1 MINSASAL
9 PLQISRLCV
18 TRKGNTLLNDINLS
32 IDTSGVTVI
41 LGPNGAGKSLLLQV
55 AHGLENLNQG
65 SLHWNTIVPQS
76 QQSWRA
82 FVFQKPV
89 LLRRSVRANINYVLS
104 LHKVEKSKHDALIQ
118 EALKLTGLPH
128 LAERN
133 ARVLS
138 GGEQQRLSIARAWV
152 LQPKVILFDEPT
164 AELDPSGAAT
174 IEQLIETIA
183 QEGTKILM
191 TTHDLGQARRLAS
204 DIVFL
209 HQGRLIEYCLAEDF
223 FTQPQTKTAENFI
236 AGKLL
241 NGD

>member
-1 MINSASAL
+1 M
-9 PLQISRLCV
+9 
-18 TRKGNTLLNDINLS
+18 
-32 IDTSGVTVI
+32 
-41 LGPNGAGKSLLLQV
+41 
-55 AHGLENLNQG
+55 
-65 SLHWNTIVPQS
+65 
-76 QQSWRA
+76 
-82 FVFQKPV
+82 
-89 LLRRSVRANINYVLS
+89 
-104 LHKVEKSKHDALIQ
+104 
-118 EALKLTGLPH
+118 
-128 LAERN
+128 
-133 ARVLS
+133 LS

-223 FTQPQTKTAENFI
+223 FTQPQTKTTENFI